1 MSHFIKTGYWEKL
14 AKASKGWLN
23 LDTVISD
30 VVADIPNKVL
40 SQTTASSIVPSKQ
53 YQFYDISALSSALNI
68 ANPTIQFSDFD
79 MFIIRVTD
87 NGTSRSLTYGNMYV
101 ALDTALPSAT
111 TIGKTLVFGCIYDAA
126 ANKINIKASEEA

>member
-1 MSHFIKTGYWEKL
+1 MAFFIKTGYWEKL

-40 SQTTASSIVPSKQ
+40 SQITTSSIVPSKE
-53 YQFYDISALSSALNI
+53 YEYYDISALSSSLNI
-68 ANPTIQFSDFD
+68 ANPTVQFSDFD
-79 MFIIRVTD
+79 AFIIRVTD
-87 NGTSRSLTYGNMYV
+87 NGTSRALTYGDMYV

-111 TIGKTLVFGCIYDAA
+111 TIGKTLIYGCIYDTAS
-126 ANKINIKASEEA
+126 NKINIKATEEV